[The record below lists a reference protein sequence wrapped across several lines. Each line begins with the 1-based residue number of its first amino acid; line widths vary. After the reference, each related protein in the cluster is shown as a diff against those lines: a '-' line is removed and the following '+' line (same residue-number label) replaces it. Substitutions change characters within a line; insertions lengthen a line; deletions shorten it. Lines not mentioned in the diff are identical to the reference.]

1 MTTTQGHAATS
12 DICKEASAVMT
23 TEAHPGSDVP
33 SRPPGTTP
41 FGGSSAT
48 TATGVFPPHPRI
60 KLKLNPPAKS
70 TVAQG
75 IQDLAVPPVPSEPT
89 QTPTAGPSDSQAPD
103 PPPVNPAIPNLRL
116 ERAMANAEKKRK
128 ADGKTMATTSKKQK
142 TANALAEPTRTITIK
157 NICMHQWN
165 EQQPGGQGLAAD
177 FDTYFKRL
185 SDADK
190 EAHLVSPRPAV
201 QKGDAY
207 CPSCREEDED
217 DFQEAQ
223 RNAIDQLT
231 KHIWGT
237 QLGAFLCPSACT
249 IGANAQAP

>member
-1 MTTTQGHAATS
+1 MSKDTMTTTQGHAATS
-12 DICKEASAVMT
+12 DIRKEASAVMT

-41 FGGSSAT
+41 FGRT
-48 TATGVFPPHPRI
+48 
-60 KLKLNPPAKS
+60 KS

-142 TANALAEPTRTITIK
+142 TATKPTRTITIK

-190 EAHLVSPRPAV
+190 EPFKMEMR
-201 QKGDAY
+201 
-207 CPSCREEDED
+207 
-217 DFQEAQ
+217 
-223 RNAIDQLT
+223 T
-231 KHIWGT
+231 
-237 QLGAFLCPSACT
+237 
-249 IGANAQAP
+249 AQAVVRKTKTTSKKPSETPLIN